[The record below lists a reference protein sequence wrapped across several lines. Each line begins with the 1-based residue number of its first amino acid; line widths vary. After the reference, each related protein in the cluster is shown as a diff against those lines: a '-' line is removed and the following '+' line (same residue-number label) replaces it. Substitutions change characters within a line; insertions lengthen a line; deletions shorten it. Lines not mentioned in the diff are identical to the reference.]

1 LAAEEIKSYYT
12 SGGKVMLEFANAAKK
27 WFLEL
32 GVKFICIRKL
42 ILSLIWMK
50 SGC

>member
-1 LAAEEIKSYYT
+1 LASEEIKSYYT

-32 GVKFICIRKL
+32 GVKFYMHQKINT
-42 ILSLIWMK
+42 LSYLD
-50 SGC
+50 